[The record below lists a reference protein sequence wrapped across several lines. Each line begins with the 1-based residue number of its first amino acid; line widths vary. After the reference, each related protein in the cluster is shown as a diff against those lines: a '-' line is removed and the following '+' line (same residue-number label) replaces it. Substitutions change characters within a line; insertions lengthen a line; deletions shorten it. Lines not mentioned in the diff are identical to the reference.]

1 MQLFAD
7 DVAFLCRELQ
17 LEKLVVIGHSM
28 GGVVAFA
35 LGARYPELPSA
46 IVTLDAGLTP
56 PPTVG
61 KALSNLIDALRGP
74 AYRKALGDYA
84 DAVLFLPTDDA
95 ARGSASCPS

>member
-7 DVAFLCRELQ
+7 DLAFLCRELQ
-17 LEKLVVIGHSM
+17 LEKPVVIGHSM

-61 KALSNLIDALRGP
+61 TALSNFIDALRGP